1 MKIIFSTG
9 PGTPC
14 GPATS
19 DRSCWLSWS
28 YPRCLALTTLYWFT
42 AQIKSV
48 IKNATAG
55 AATDAHD
62 PPNVKISS
70 EENPTHPRH
79 PTYMPTTTQ
88 ITLQNEHP
96 RAIREYFGTA
106 GVGEEN
112 NDPTRYA
119 QVTAR
124 PLGVKYFSRS
134 PKTSRPPLPEFRLR
148 FQAAGGNWVTRKTV
162 RRAGCFCKRL
172 GGLMWQAVKT
182 RPKTLLSLKTNS
194 PLIVFLAF
202 PRDVTDPRPS
212 HSRDCSPLSFSL
224 TAAVQRAVLG
234 ISRTTALSLRFFVLG
249 LDE

>member
-62 PPNVKISS
+62 PPNIKISS
-70 EENPTHPRH
+70 EENPTHPLH
-79 PTYMPTTTQ
+79 PTYMSTKTQ
-88 ITLQNEHP
+88 IRLQNEHP

-112 NDPTRYA
+112 NEPTRYA

-134 PKTSRPPLPEFRLR
+134 PKTSPTTSSGIPSSFSGSGGKLGYPWDGETGGMFLWTSRR
-148 FQAAGGNWVTRKTV
+148 F
-162 RRAGCFCKRL
+162 
-172 GGLMWQAVKT
+172 
-182 RPKTLLSLKTNS
+182 
-194 PLIVFLAF
+194 
-202 PRDVTDPRPS
+202 DVTS
-212 HSRDCSPLSFSL
+212 S
-224 TAAVQRAVLG
+224 
-234 ISRTTALSLRFFVLG
+234 
-249 LDE
+249 